1 MKKMF
6 KSVWAIIMVAI
17 GMVFLTA
24 HGQSPVVKVEVVL
37 SAGPLK
43 GSPEFQDYSQSFMKA
58 VMTGQFQTGAPSKTE
73 FRRIGDKKLDPNYLQ
88 GGWTIWSAVVIT
100 SDTPFV
106 PTNITSQILSS
117 PNGLFNKLDV
127 FSNPDLVYSG
137 TSVGIVTDSNG
148 VKNFVTGG
156 RWNEKSITTFGFLG
170 VASKTMNGDTQ
181 AQKDSNSAWVYSFSN
196 FVKDYSWSIL
206 LGGNRY
212 TGSSTLE
219 THPFVLLDPPTLVIT
234 RDAGGIKVSSPDLPT
249 GISADVLRSPDWSVV
264 GTITGTQTLA
274 IPVGQQIEL
283 FRLRVTQ

>member
-1 MKKMF
+1 MKNLFNTVM
-6 KSVWAIIMVAI
+6 AIVMMVI
-17 GMVFLTA
+17 GMVFT
-24 HGQSPVVKVEVVL
+24 HGQTPVVKVEVVL

-43 GSPEFQDYSQSFMKA
+43 GSPEFQDFSQSFVKA
-58 VMTGQFQTGAPSKTE
+58 VMTGLFQTGAPSKTE

-127 FSNPDLVYSG
+127 FNNPDLVYSG
-137 TSVGIVTDSNG
+137 TSVGVVVDSNG

-156 RWNEKSITTFGFLG
+156 RWNEKNVTTFGFLG

-219 THPFVLLDPPTLVIT
+219 THPFVLDPPSLVIT
-234 RDAGGIKVSSPDLPT
+234 RDTGGVKVSSPDLPT
-249 GISADVLRSPDWSVV
+249 GISADVLRSPDWTVV
-264 GTITGTQTLA
+264 GTITGNQTLA
-274 IPVGQQIEL
+274 IPAGQQIEL
-283 FRLRVTQ
+283 FRLRVN